1 MSHDLHPVVVTVSQG
16 ETLYLPSYW
25 FHHVTQSHSTIGNFN
40 VLADSFSSS
49 EFDSKNTHFNED
61 FLDCILFIIFIII
74 KARLIFNESKIDIE
88 ECEYFQP

>member
-1 MSHDLHPVVVTVSQG
+1 MSRDLHPVVVTVSQG

-49 EFDSKNTHFNED
+49 EFDSISMNLHFNENIHFNED
-61 FLDCILFIIFIII
+61 SLDCILFIIFIMM
-74 KARLIFNESKIDIE
+74 KAR
-88 ECEYFQP
+88 